1 MISIQGLTSTRQK
14 DKFVPL
20 PNGSS
25 NALNLLAPDEDA
37 EAPLTASDD
46 NYLPSHYG
54 RPGTAFSAHKPGSAE
69 LLRQADMVTFAEPRD
84 HLKHL
89 ESGLGRDVWQS
100 NSHEFGV

>member
-1 MISIQGLTSTRQK
+1 MIFIQGLTSTRQK

-25 NALNLLAPDEDA
+25 NALNLLALDEGV

-69 LLRQADMVTFAEPRD
+69 LLRQANMDTLSHTPDNTYCTLIRFKAETVG
-84 HLKHL
+84 KMA
-89 ESGLGRDVWQS
+89 QK
-100 NSHEFGV
+100 